1 MRFNRKN
8 RPINILQKLIFHFFF
23 AFCFYCQN
31 IVGQILTQDSVR
43 LKGIANM
50 KLDTARNSISVKD
63 SIEKKPFKIIPKLAT
78 KRSAMVPGWGQ
89 IYIKQSW
96 FVPIIYGGFATS
108 GYFIVK
114 WQKNYKNFRNAY
126 FAINEENDR
135 RQAVATETGTSAV
148 LLDKYPVKYK
158 GVLTDFSIANLKS
171 GTNYYR
177 RNRDFT
183 ILLVPVVWA
192 INILEV
198 NVAAHLK
205 SFDMSDDISMK
216 LQPTFQPEPFSGLP
230 TAGAKVVFAFK

>member
-8 RPINILQKLIFHFFF
+8 RPINILQKLISLFLF
-23 AFCFYCQN
+23 AFTFFCQG
-31 IVGQILTQDSVR
+31 IFGQISPRDSMR
-43 LKGIANM
+43 LKGLANM
-50 KLDTARNSISVKD
+50 KLDTSKRSIAVKD
-63 SIEKKPFKIIPKLAT
+63 SAEKKPFKIIPKLAT

-96 FVPIIYGGFATS
+96 FVPVIYGGFATS

-135 RQAVATETGTSAV
+135 RTASAKETGTSAV

-158 GVLTDFSIANLKS
+158 GVITDFSIPNLKS

-230 TAGAKVVFAFK
+230 TLGGKVVFAFK